1 VVFAMPSVSV
11 DEDPNKRE
19 DEEKRKDNAEK

>member
-1 VVFAMPSVSV
+1 MSSVSV

-19 DEEKRKDNAEK
+19 YEEKRKDNGEK

>member
-1 VVFAMPSVSV
+1 VVSATSVSV

-19 DEEKRKDNAEK
+19 YEEKRKDNGEK